1 MRAISYVFIFAT
13 LFAVSSCTKSP
24 DYGQLSSNFVVATN
38 VDQKVNFSNYKT
50 YYVSDSIATVS
61 TSNTDT
67 IWNDANSKKLVDA
80 VKQNMQSRGFTFV
93 SKGSKPDLGINMVAV
108 KILNVGVAYPGWGW
122 GYPGYWDPWYW
133 GWYYPYYYP
142 WTITYAVT
150 TGSLGI
156 DMIDLKNVSNS
167 NQKLSAVW
175 TALMGGALGV
185 AANDIDNGV
194 KSINQA
200 FTQSP
205 TVKTN

>member
-1 MRAISYVFIFAT
+1 MRSISYLLVLVTICS
-13 LFAVSSCTKSP
+13 VSCTKSP
-24 DYGQLSSNFVVATN
+24 DYSQLSSNFVVATN
-38 VDQKVNFSNYKT
+38 IDQKVSFSNFKT

-61 TSNTDT
+61 NSNTDT

-80 VKQNMQSRGFTFV
+80 VKQNMASRGFTLV

-108 KILNVGVAYPGWGW
+108 KVLNIGVAYPGWGW

-133 GWYYPYYYP
+133 GSYYPYYYP

-150 TGSLGI
+150 TGSVGI
-156 DMIDLKNVSNS
+156 DMINLKDVSTS
-167 NQKLSAVW
+167 NQKLGVVW
-175 TALMGGALGV
+175 TALMGGALGI

-205 TVKTN
+205 TLKNN